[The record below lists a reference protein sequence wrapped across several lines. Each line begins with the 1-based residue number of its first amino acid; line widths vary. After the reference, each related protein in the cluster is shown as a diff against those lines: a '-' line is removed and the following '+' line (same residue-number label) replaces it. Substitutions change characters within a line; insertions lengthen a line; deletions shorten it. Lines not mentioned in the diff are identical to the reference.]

1 MEKKF
6 ELNDVANEL
15 FILDNNTVN
24 KLFEISPEAFALYGF
39 YYNTAKWQKNS
50 NPWATNEYVAKKL
63 NWSLLKVKKTKQLL
77 TQSGMISQKRI
88 VDDKGK
94 VIKWVICLN
103 YIKNPTGTKT
113 HPVDLPTGTKT
124 QRVDNDTTYTSNN
137 KISQNNN
144 NINNNII
151 NNNINNINNNNNNNI
166 YTSNKLDKSEI
177 LSLWNRLAEKWGF
190 SKISI
195 VSDERQQ
202 KIKARLKDSGCETLY
217 EMFKMIDEAIMGS
230 LFLRGKKQRRVNGEW
245 VLENADWRPD
255 FDFFTRKSK
264 FIKAID
270 GGYDDNDVIE
280 KKNEGKWEQ
289 YKNWMNKNWGEF

>member
-1 MEKKF
+1 MENPNYYAIIPAKVRYCS
-6 ELNDVANEL
+6 ELSASE
-15 FILDNNTVN
+15 
-24 KLFEISPEAFALYGF
+24 KLLYGEI
-39 YYNTAKWQKNS
+39 TALCGKDGVC
-50 NPWATNEYVAKKL
+50 WATNKYFAKLYGVSERSITVWIANLVKFGFIK
-63 NWSLLKVKKTKQLL
+63 SDVKK
-77 TQSGMISQKRI
+77 
-88 VDDKGK
+88 DKGN
-94 VIKWVICLN
+94 VR
-103 YIKNPTGTKT
+103 YIMILSAEEKN
-113 HPVDLPTGTKT
+113 DCIE
-124 QRVDNDTTYTSNN
+124 NN
-137 KISQNNN
+137 FGSLEENFHSPMEENFGSPIEENFGKN
-144 NINNNII
+144 NINNN
-151 NNNINNINNNNNNNI
+151 NINNNNI
-166 YTSNKLDKSEI
+166 YTSNKLDKSDI

-217 EMFKMIDEAIMGS
+217 EMFKRIDEAIMGS
-230 LFLRGKKQRRVNGEW
+230 LFLRGKKQRWVNGEW

>member
-1 MEKKF
+1 MNRDFKGVWIPKEIWLDNRLGAVDKIVFAEIWGLDCGDGCFASNEYLANFCQCTQRNVQGIINKLKSLGLVEQVKFDGRTRWLKCKIGVICGEEVNSRGEKNFVSDMNNVRGRGEKNFVSDMKKSSPLLYNIEEKK
-6 ELNDVANEL
+6 
-15 FILDNNTVN
+15 N
-24 KLFEISPEAFALYGF
+24 K
-39 YYNTAKWQKNS
+39 N
-50 NPWATNEYVAKKL
+50 
-63 NWSLLKVKKTKQLL
+63 
-77 TQSGMISQKRI
+77 
-88 VDDKGK
+88 
-94 VIKWVICLN
+94 
-103 YIKNPTGTKT
+103 IKNN
-113 HPVDLPTGTKT
+113 L
-124 QRVDNDTTYTSNN
+124 YM
-137 KISQNNN
+137 
-144 NINNNII
+144 
-151 NNNINNINNNNNNNI
+151 
-166 YTSNKLDKSEI
+166 SNKLDKSEI

-202 KIKARLKDSGCETLY
+202 KITARLKDSGCETLY
-217 EMFKMIDEAIMGS
+217 EMFKRIDEAIMGS
-230 LFLRGKKQRRVNGEW
+230 LFLRGKKQRWANGEW

>member
-1 MEKKF
+1 ME
-6 ELNDVANEL
+6 NPNYYAIIPADVRYDKTLSASE
-15 FILDNNTVN
+15 
-24 KLFEISPEAFALYGF
+24 KLFYAELCALANKKGF
-39 YYNTAKWQKNS
+39 CYAKNS
-50 NPWATNEYVAKKL
+50 YFAKLYDVDERTIRRWLEGLKDRGYLDVFEEDGDRKIFVCFVEKGGQKCPKDRTKMSKREDKNVRTL
-63 NWSLLKVKKTKQLL
+63 N
-77 TQSGMISQKRI
+77 
-88 VDDKGK
+88 
-94 VIKWVICLN
+94 
-103 YIKNPTGTKT
+103 
-113 HPVDLPTGTKT
+113 
-124 QRVDNDTTYTSNN
+124 NN
-137 KISQNNN
+137 NNN
-144 NINNNII
+144 NI
-151 NNNINNINNNNNNNI
+151 NNNI
-166 YTSNKLDKSEI
+166 YTSNKLDKSDI

-217 EMFKMIDEAIMGS
+217 EMFKRIDEAIMGS
-230 LFLRGKKQRRVNGEW
+230 LFLRGKKQRWANGEW

>member
-1 MEKKF
+1 MKNPNYYAIIPAKVRYCSELSASEK
-6 ELNDVANEL
+6 L
-15 FILDNNTVN
+15 
-24 KLFEISPEAFALYGF
+24 LYGEI
-39 YYNTAKWQKNS
+39 TALCGKDGVC
-50 NPWATNEYVAKKL
+50 WATNKYFAKLYGVSERSITVWIANLAKL
-63 NWSLLKVKKTKQLL
+63 GFIKSDVKK
-77 TQSGMISQKRI
+77 
-88 VDDKGK
+88 DKGN
-94 VIKWVICLN
+94 VR
-103 YIKNPTGTKT
+103 YIMIVNAEEKN
-113 HPVDLPTGTKT
+113 
-124 QRVDNDTTYTSNN
+124 NCIENN
-137 KISQNNN
+137 FGSSEENFHSPMEENFGSPMEENFGKNNINNN
-144 NINNNII
+144 NINNNI
-151 NNNINNINNNNNNNI
+151 
-166 YTSNKLDKSEI
+166 YSSNKLDKSEI

-217 EMFKMIDEAIMGS
+217 EMFKRVDEAITGS

>member
-6 ELNDVANEL
+6 ELQDVANEL

-124 QRVDNDTTYTSNN
+124 QRVDNDTTDTNNN

-144 NINNNII
+144 NINNIHPHPYIGHNGPIKKPLLII
-151 NNNINNINNNNNNNI
+151 
-166 YTSNKLDKSEI
+166 
-177 LSLWNRLAEKWGF
+177 
-190 SKISI
+190 
-195 VSDERQQ
+195 
-202 KIKARLKDSGCETLY
+202 
-217 EMFKMIDEAIMGS
+217 
-230 LFLRGKKQRRVNGEW
+230 FL
-245 VLENADWRPD
+245 LL
-255 FDFFTRKSK
+255 
-264 FIKAID
+264 
-270 GGYDDNDVIE
+270 
-280 KKNEGKWEQ
+280 
-289 YKNWMNKNWGEF
+289 